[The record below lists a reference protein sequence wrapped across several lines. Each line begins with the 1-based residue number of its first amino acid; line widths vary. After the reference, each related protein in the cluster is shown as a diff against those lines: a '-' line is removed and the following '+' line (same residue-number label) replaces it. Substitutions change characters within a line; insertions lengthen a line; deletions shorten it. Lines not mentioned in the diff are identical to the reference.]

1 MTDLQAKILIV
12 DDELKNRELLK
23 VLLKMEGYL
32 ILTANSGEE
41 ALEIV
46 ARNPP
51 DLILLDVMMP
61 DMDGYRVANK
71 IKSDASTKSIPII
84 MVTALDDRNS
94 KLRGLD
100 AGAEDFLTKPVD
112 RAELWVRVRNLLRLK
127 KHNDVLAHSNL
138 HLRQQVQDRDAAQE
152 GS

>member
-1 MTDLQAKILIV
+1 MDSNQEKILIV
-12 DDELKNRELLK
+12 DDVFKNSELL
-23 VLLKMEGYL
+23 VALLKLEGYRCM
-32 ILTANSGEE
+32 TAKSGEE

-46 ARNPP
+46 SRNPP

-61 DMDGYRVANK
+61 DMDGYHVANK
-71 IKSDASTKSIPII
+71 IKADPSTKNIPII
-84 MVTALDDRNS
+84 MVTSLNDRNS

-112 RAELWVRVRNLLRLK
+112 RAELWVRVRNLLRMK
-127 KHNDVLAHSNL
+127 KNHDLLAKSNL
-138 HLRQQVQDRDAAQE
+138 LLKQQLQN

>member
-1 MTDLQAKILIV
+1 MTERQAKILIV
-12 DDELKNRELLK
+12 DDEFHNRELLI
-23 VLLKMEGYL
+23 VLLKLEGHL
-32 ILTANSGEE
+32 TMTANSGEA

-61 DMDGYRVANK
+61 VMDGYRVAAK
-71 IKSDASTKSIPII
+71 LKSDPATRHIPII
-84 MVTALDDRNS
+84 MVTALDDRRS
-94 KLRGLD
+94 KLHGLD
-100 AGAEDFLTKPVD
+100 AGAEDFLTKPID

-127 KHNDVLAHSNL
+127 KYNDLLANNNL
-138 HLRQQVQDRDAAQE
+138 LLQQQAQE